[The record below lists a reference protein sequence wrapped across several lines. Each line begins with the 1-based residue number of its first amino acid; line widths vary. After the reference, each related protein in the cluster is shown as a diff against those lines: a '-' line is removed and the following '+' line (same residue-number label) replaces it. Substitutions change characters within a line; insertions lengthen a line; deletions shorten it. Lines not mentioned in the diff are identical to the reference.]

1 MKEIANISDRI
12 VIYSVEAA
20 RFSYKMMEASFCDLQ
35 ELLRSVENNALT
47 NEIALSAFK
56 YVWQFIDMSF
66 RFGRMLAQ
74 IRGLKHKE
82 MGFKNVEKALVNIE
96 KARNYIQ
103 HLNSQVPVVSKE
115 IYPILGAVSWA
126 SKDKQK
132 SFTLA
137 LGALPTGT
145 SFHSLS
151 FDTMSKEFMDDI
163 ILNIDTFSVN
173 LTECSKLMCSGFEYL
188 NNWIDTNGYS
198 STKDIEPNIA
208 IVPALNFD
216 APSKR
221 YLRVKFD
228 FNKRQEK

>member
-1 MKEIANISDRI
+1 MKSITNISDRI
-12 VIYSVEAA
+12 IIYSIEAA
-20 RFSYKMMEASFCDLQ
+20 RFSYKMMESSFNDLQ
-35 ELLRSVENNALT
+35 KLLSTIEDDTLT
-47 NEIALSAFK
+47 NDISLYVFK
-56 YVWQFIDMSF
+56 YAWQFIDMSF

-82 MGFKNVEKALVNIE
+82 VGFKGVEKALVNIE

-103 HLNSQVPVVSKE
+103 HLNSQIPEVSKE

-132 SFTLA
+132 SFTVA
-137 LGALPTGT
+137 LGAMPTGT

-151 FDTMSKEFMDDI
+151 FDTMSKEFMGDI

-173 LTECSKLMCSGFEYL
+173 LTECNKLMCSGFEYL
-188 NNWIDTNGYS
+188 IDWIDTNGYS

-221 YLRVKFD
+221 YLRVQFD
-228 FNKRQEK
+228 FNKGQKK